1 MKQLLPD
8 VARLAQYRLERDLSF
23 DQLAAAMQ
31 AAGFNVKSRGL
42 ANVLQGRLK
51 ESPRDRMLYKI
62 HAFLAMV
69 EKAPRRK
76 PAKRRA
82 PATRLD
88 QRVSA

>member
-1 MKQLLPD
+1 MPKLLPD

-62 HAFLAMV
+62 RTFLALL
-69 EKAPRRK
+69 EKAPRQK
-76 PAKRRA
+76 AAKRRA

-88 QRVSA
+88 QRASA